1 MTEAGLLP
9 ALGISSLTQKR
20 SERQFYRRPGKVRR
34 TWTAQGQEGDT
45 KMRGGKD
52 TIGALDQ
59 KNVARAHHPGSDVSK
74 LSESHWCPRSPLI
87 QAPLHCTERGLQTC
101 AGRFPEDAQE
111 KQCFPESLINTL
123 ICRGV
128 GRDSQVLN
136 PEESQVSWVSWPPCL
151 DVASI
156 CDLRFHCGLSWEL
169 IRERSGSQ
177 ASSEHDLRN
186 GCA

>member
-1 MTEAGLLP
+1 
-9 ALGISSLTQKR
+9 
-20 SERQFYRRPGKVRR
+20 
-34 TWTAQGQEGDT
+34 
-45 KMRGGKD
+45 MRGGKD

-101 AGRFPEDAQE
+101 AGRFPEDSQE

-123 ICRGV
+123 ICHEV